1 MTHLTLQNQD
11 LNNRASYC
19 VPSRGSP
26 VFSITAQAQKGNSQ
40 WGFGFWKLCRLWQ
53 SSTSFGACAVFNA
66 RQSALMWTV
75 IFRFAAVCNKPQLRT
90 VIHTTFADEFGFN
103 CLRQGFDKSGA
114 IRVSVARVTGSFYH
128 LNQAFWIC
136 VAYCDEGAT
145 KFVNDLAL
153 NMAKVIKSRHLVKER
168 LYCLAH
174 LHANCFNFFGHF
186 AKRLS
191 FANGALSAVG
201 YCAAAFGSQWVAQ
214 LVGRV
219 LSGSLDRENLMSFA
233 IARQYLRR
241 GEAA

>member
-1 MTHLTLQNQD
+1 MTFLNLQNQD

-19 VPSRGSP
+19 APSRDAP
-26 VFSITAQAQKGNSQ
+26 VFSITAQTQKGNSQ
-40 WGFGFWKLCRLWQ
+40 WGFGFLNSCRLWQ
-53 SSTSFGACAVFNA
+53 SSTSFGACAVFNP
-66 RQSALMWTV
+66 RQSALMWIV
-75 IFRFAAVCNKPQLRT
+75 ILRFAVVSNNPQLRT
-90 VIHTTFADEFGFN
+90 ISRITIADEFGFN
-103 CLRQGFDKSGA
+103 CFDQAFDKSSA
-114 IRVSVARVTGSFYH
+114 IGMPVAGFGGSFYH
-128 LNQAFWIC
+128 LNQTFRIG

-153 NMAKVIKSRHLVKER
+153 NLAKVIETRHVVKER
-168 LYCLAH
+168 LYRLVH
-174 LHANCFNFFGHF
+174 LHADCFFFPRHF

-219 LSGSLDRENLMSFA
+219 LSVSLDRENLMSFA